1 MEALDLLSFMNT
13 TYGLIIA
20 LKNNIQILDGTKIDK
35 RSLIA
40 LTDTLEQNIY
50 NIKVEYECLLNIQWK
65 RPL

>member
-50 NIKVEYECLLNIQWK
+50 NIKVEYECLLNIQ
-65 RPL
+65 